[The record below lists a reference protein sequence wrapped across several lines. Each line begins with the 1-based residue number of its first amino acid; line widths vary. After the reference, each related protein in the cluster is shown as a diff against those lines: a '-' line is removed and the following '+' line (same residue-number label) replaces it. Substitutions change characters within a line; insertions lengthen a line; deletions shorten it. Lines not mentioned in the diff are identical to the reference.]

1 MPLPLITSS
10 LTGVPEAL
18 AKSARMVTLNH
29 PASLDCQ
36 VWRKVFLRMDE
47 TSTTDVLGGAGESF
61 GGQPMLGGIPVLA
74 DDEEAD
80 MDYQPVGPDDAFHG
94 KLQILQPY
102 QGASMF
108 DNGQGADAPQLV
120 EARIE
125 PLAGPDE
132 AGYFEVGKGDMVM
145 VFPGLGVVL
154 TYFVQDKVNTL
165 MLPPFVPKLVLE
177 AAGNLTHIPAVAQ
190 FLDGV

>member
-1 MPLPLITSS
+1 MPLPAINTS
-10 LTGVPEAL
+10 LTSVPEAL

-36 VWRKVFLRMDE
+36 VWRKVFLRTE
-47 TSTTDVLGGAGESF
+47 QTSAIDALGAPAEMF
-61 GGQPMLGGIPVLA
+61 GGQPTLGGIAVLA

-80 MDYQPVGPDDAFHG
+80 MSYQPVGPEDAFHG

-102 QGASMF
+102 QSAPMF
-108 DNGQGADAPQLV
+108 DNGQGADAPQMV

-125 PLAGPDE
+125 PLASPGDP
-132 AGYFEVGKGDMVM
+132 GHFEVGKGDMVM

-154 TYFVQDKVNTL
+154 TYFVHDKVNTL
-165 MLPPFVPKLVLE
+165 MLPPLVPKLVLE
-177 AAGNLTHIPAVAQ
+177 ASGNLNHIPAVAQ
-190 FLDGV
+190 FLDSL